1 MRTPS
6 VFKLFKG
13 LVFNVV
19 CAHQRDSPVVLG
31 STWLSSSDSA
41 WWYPSKDVEVIHDR
55 RVCRQDNK
63 AAVLIV
69 KSVVY
74 HVVYQHRLKLK

>member
-1 MRTPS
+1 M
-6 VFKLFKG
+6 G
-13 LVFNVV
+13 MVFNVV

-41 WWYPSKDVEVIHDR
+41 WWYRLRDEEVIPDR
-55 RVCRQDNK
+55 RVCRQDNR

-74 HVVYQHRLKLK
+74 HVVCQHRLQLK